1 VFVKL
6 SRLALTGSALAVIL
20 AGLPG
25 CKDISAGLPD
35 AAAPLPAKPA
45 EQTDRNASLEA
56 VIAGTH
62 RERTQPVIEP
72 GPAPPPAEAGA
83 IASTAAA
90 PPLAGQIAN
99 VTIEQMPIPA
109 FINTV
114 LGETLH
120 LTFEIDP
127 KVSAKTDLVT
137 LRTGGPKSAQELLAI
152 TREVLRTYGIQL
164 TYDRDVLRV
173 RLSETLSTEMPQI
186 IIGRTSPDI
195 AASLRP
201 IFQVIGLDQ
210 VNNQDMA
217 TWLSSAFGT
226 KIKFIASPANNS
238 IILLG
243 LPEDVH
249 AAAEGIRLLDQPR
262 LAGRQSLKVVPVFW
276 TAAALSEKL
285 SEILRVEGYNVSS
298 TAVPPA
304 AVTLLPLA
312 ATGTVLVFASDQ
324 KILDHVAKWARD
336 LDQPAQVDP
345 RQSVF
350 YYPVRNTTADSLLK
364 VLTQVLGD
372 TAAAPPANQTASD
385 LQQPGLLS
393 HGPTP
398 GATAPGHAGSGSARF
413 VTDPARN
420 ALIFLGSAESYAQVL
435 PLIQNL
441 DQPPREVLIELTI
454 AQVTLNDDQQLG
466 IEWSKVGA
474 ALAGTNVTVSGGA
487 PAQPA
492 GIGTAGLFLQVLSGR
507 NSVAATLSA
516 LQTTSKTKVVTTP
529 RLLARSGAT
538 AKFQVGTDIPIVT
551 AQVTAGPGTF
561 TPEGLQQSITYR
573 STGTIISVKPV
584 IYAGDQIDLDIQ
596 QEQSGIGTG
605 PGIAGSPP
613 ISNQNVTTQLSLADG
628 ATVLLGGF
636 ISDSKGD
643 DDTGVPYLKDIP
655 GVGALFRSNEVT
667 LDRTET
673 LIFITPYIINS
684 GADSERIIDSVRDN
698 MKSWPEVHQSVIH

>member
-1 VFVKL
+1 VRVKL
-6 SRLALTGSALAVIL
+6 PRLALTGSALALIL
-20 AGLPG
+20 GALPG

-35 AAAPLPAKPA
+35 AAAPLPAKLQD
-45 EQTDRNASLEA
+45 QTDRTASLQA

-62 RERTQPVIEP
+62 RDRTAPVIEP
-72 GPAPPPAEAGA
+72 GPAPPPPEAGA
-83 IASTAAA
+83 IASTTAA
-90 PPLAGQIAN
+90 PPLAGQVAN
-99 VTIEQMPIPA
+99 VTIEQMPIPT
-109 FINTV
+109 FINTI

-137 LRTGGPKSAQELLAI
+137 LRTGGPKSAQDLLAI
-152 TREVLRTYGIQL
+152 TREVLRTYGVQL

-201 IFQVIGLDQ
+201 IFQVLGLDQ

-217 TWLSSAFGT
+217 SWLSSAFGT

-262 LAGRQSLKVVPVFW
+262 LAGRRSLKIVPVFW

-304 AVTLLPLA
+304 AVTLLPLG
-312 ATGTVLVFASDQ
+312 ATGTVLVFAADQ

-372 TAAAPPANQTASD
+372 AAAAPAKETASE

-393 HGPTP
+393 HGPAA
-398 GATAPGHAGSGSARF
+398 GATAPGHAGSGNARF

-420 ALIFLGSAESYAQVL
+420 ALIFLGSAETYAQVL

-441 DQPPREVLIELTI
+441 DQPPREVLIEMTI
-454 AQVTLNDDQQLG
+454 AQVTLNDDQNLG

-487 PAQPA
+487 QGPASSISSP
-492 GIGTAGLFLQVLSGR
+492 GLFLQVLSGN

-516 LQTTSKTKVVTTP
+516 LQTTMKTKVVTTP

-551 AQVTAGPGTF
+551 AQLTGQPGF
-561 TPEGLQQSITYR
+561 ANIQSGLQQSVSYR
-573 STGTIISVKPV
+573 STGSIISVKPI
-584 IYAGDQIDLDIQ
+584 IYAGDQVDLDIA
-596 QEQSGIGTG
+596 QEQSEPLANSGIDGT
-605 PGIAGSPP
+605 PA

-636 ISDSKGD
+636 ISDTKTNS
-643 DDTGVPYLKDIP
+643 DTGIPYLMEIP
-655 GVGALFRSNEVT
+655 GIGALFRDTDVMRN
-667 LDRTET
+667 RTET

-684 GADSERIIDSVRDN
+684 RTDSDRIVDSVREN
-698 MKSWPEVHQSVIH
+698 MKAWPEIHQTAIH